1 MSLIISLDEGIDIEK
16 TLDNKLNKIVSTI
29 LDQEKMSDC
38 VINLRLLNDNEMR
51 KLNMQFRQK
60 DKTTNVLSFPN
71 DDISVKQT
79 KNIGDIAISIEYVKA
94 EAKKEG
100 KTFDDHIIHMLAHG
114 VYHILGYDHENN
126 ENAVIMENK
135 EIQTKTK
142 KGKEKQRKNKEK
154 QRKHKE
160 KQRKAKNNKVKP
172 KKKH

>member
-1 MSLIISLDEGIDIEK
+1 VSLIISLDEGIDIEK
-16 TLDNKLNKIVSTI
+16 PLNNKLNMVVSTI

-38 VINLRLLNDNEMR
+38 VINLRLLNDKEMK

-79 KNIGDIAISIEYVKA
+79 KNIGDIAISVEYVKA

-126 ENAVIMENK
+126 DNAVIMENK
-135 EIQTKTK
+135 EIQTLK
-142 KGKEKQRKNKEK
+142 KINIS
-154 QRKHKE
+154 
-160 KQRKAKNNKVKP
+160 NP
-172 KKKH
+172 Y

>member
-16 TLDNKLNKIVSTI
+16 PLNNKLNKVVSTI

-38 VINLRLLNDNEMR
+38 VINLRLLNDKEMK

-79 KNIGDIAISIEYVKA
+79 KNIGDIAISVEYVKA
-94 EAKKEG
+94 EANKEG

-135 EIQTKTK
+135 EIQTLK
-142 KGKEKQRKNKEK
+142 KINIS
-154 QRKHKE
+154 
-160 KQRKAKNNKVKP
+160 NP
-172 KKKH
+172 Y

>member
-16 TLDNKLNKIVSTI
+16 PLNNKLNKIVSTI

-38 VINLRLLNDNEMR
+38 VINLRLLNDKEMK

-79 KNIGDIAISIEYVKA
+79 KNIGDIAISVEYVKA

-126 ENAVIMENK
+126 KNAVIMENK
-135 EIQTKTK
+135 EIQTLK
-142 KGKEKQRKNKEK
+142 KINIS
-154 QRKHKE
+154 
-160 KQRKAKNNKVKP
+160 NP
-172 KKKH
+172 Y

>member
-16 TLDNKLNKIVSTI
+16 PLNNKLNKIVSTI

-38 VINLRLLNDNEMR
+38 VINLRLLNNKEMK

-79 KNIGDIAISIEYVKA
+79 KNIGDIAISVEYVKA

-135 EIQTKTK
+135 EIQTLK
-142 KGKEKQRKNKEK
+142 KINIS
-154 QRKHKE
+154 
-160 KQRKAKNNKVKP
+160 NP
-172 KKKH
+172 Y

>member
-16 TLDNKLNKIVSTI
+16 PLDNKLNKIVSTI

-38 VINLRLLNDNEMR
+38 VINLRLLNDKEMR

-79 KNIGDIAISIEYVKA
+79 KNIGDIAISVEYVKA

-126 ENAVIMENK
+126 ENAMIMENK
-135 EIQTKTK
+135 EIQTLK
-142 KGKEKQRKNKEK
+142 KINIS
-154 QRKHKE
+154 
-160 KQRKAKNNKVKP
+160 NP
-172 KKKH
+172 Y

>member
-1 MSLIISLDEGIDIEK
+1 MNLIISLDEGIDIEK
-16 TLDNKLNKIVSTI
+16 PLDNKLNKIVSTI

-38 VINLRLLNDNEMR
+38 VINLRLLNDKEMR

-79 KNIGDIAISIEYVKA
+79 KNIGDIAISVEYVKA

-135 EIQTKTK
+135 EIQTLK
-142 KGKEKQRKNKEK
+142 KINIS
-154 QRKHKE
+154 
-160 KQRKAKNNKVKP
+160 NP
-172 KKKH
+172 Y

>member
-16 TLDNKLNKIVSTI
+16 PLNNKLNKIVSII
-29 LDQEKMSDC
+29 LDQEKMPDC
-38 VINLRLLNDNEMR
+38 VINLRLLNDKEMR

-79 KNIGDIAISIEYVKA
+79 KNIGDIAISVEYVKA

-114 VYHILGYDHENN
+114 PTCE
-126 ENAVIMENK
+126 
-135 EIQTKTK
+135 
-142 KGKEKQRKNKEK
+142 
-154 QRKHKE
+154 
-160 KQRKAKNNKVKP
+160 
-172 KKKH
+172 

>member
-16 TLDNKLNKIVSTI
+16 PLNNKLNKIVSTI
-29 LDQEKMSDC
+29 LEQEKMSDC
-38 VINLRLLNDNEMR
+38 VINLRLLNDKEMK

-79 KNIGDIAISIEYVKA
+79 KNIGDIAISVEYVKA

-126 ENAVIMENK
+126 DNAVIMENK
-135 EIQTKTK
+135 EIQTLK
-142 KGKEKQRKNKEK
+142 KINIS
-154 QRKHKE
+154 
-160 KQRKAKNNKVKP
+160 NP
-172 KKKH
+172 Y

>member
-1 MSLIISLDEGIDIEK
+1 MSLIISLDEGINIEK
-16 TLDNKLNKIVSTI
+16 PLNNKLNKIVSTI

-38 VINLRLLNDNEMR
+38 VINLRLLNDKEMK

-79 KNIGDIAISIEYVKA
+79 KNIGDIAISVEYVKA

-126 ENAVIMENK
+126 ENAMIMENK
-135 EIQTKTK
+135 EIQTLK
-142 KGKEKQRKNKEK
+142 KINIS
-154 QRKHKE
+154 
-160 KQRKAKNNKVKP
+160 NP
-172 KKKH
+172 Y

>member
-16 TLDNKLNKIVSTI
+16 PLNNKLNKVVSTI

-38 VINLRLLNDNEMR
+38 VINLRLLNDKEMK

-79 KNIGDIAISIEYVKA
+79 KNIGDIAISVEYVKA

-126 ENAVIMENK
+126 ENAMIMENK
-135 EIQTKTK
+135 EIQTLK
-142 KGKEKQRKNKEK
+142 KINIRN
-154 QRKHKE
+154 
-160 KQRKAKNNKVKP
+160 P
-172 KKKH
+172 Y

>member
-16 TLDNKLNKIVSTI
+16 PLDNKLNKIVSTI

-38 VINLRLLNDNEMR
+38 VINLRLLNDKEMR

-71 DDISVKQT
+71 DDISVTQT
-79 KNIGDIAISIEYVKA
+79 KNIGDIAISVEYVKA

-126 ENAVIMENK
+126 ENAMIMEYK
-135 EIQTKTK
+135 EIQTLK
-142 KGKEKQRKNKEK
+142 KINIS
-154 QRKHKE
+154 
-160 KQRKAKNNKVKP
+160 NP
-172 KKKH
+172 Y

>member
-38 VINLRLLNDNEMR
+38 VINLRLLNDKQMR

-79 KNIGDIAISIEYVKA
+79 KNIGDIAISVEYVKA

-126 ENAVIMENK
+126 ENAMIMENK
-135 EIQTKTK
+135 EIQTLK
-142 KGKEKQRKNKEK
+142 KINIS
-154 QRKHKE
+154 
-160 KQRKAKNNKVKP
+160 NP
-172 KKKH
+172 Y

>member
-1 MSLIISLDEGIDIEK
+1 VSLIISLDEGIDIEK
-16 TLDNKLNKIVSTI
+16 SLNNKLNKIVSTI

-38 VINLRLLNDNEMR
+38 VINLRLLNDKEMK

-79 KNIGDIAISIEYVKA
+79 KNIGDIAISVEYVKV

-135 EIQTKTK
+135 EIQTLK
-142 KGKEKQRKNKEK
+142 KINIS
-154 QRKHKE
+154 
-160 KQRKAKNNKVKP
+160 NP
-172 KKKH
+172 Y

>member
-1 MSLIISLDEGIDIEK
+1 VSLIISLDEGIDIEK
-16 TLDNKLNKIVSTI
+16 PLNNKLNKVVSTI

-38 VINLRLLNDNEMR
+38 VINLRLLNDKEMK

-71 DDISVKQT
+71 EDISVKQT
-79 KNIGDIAISIEYVKA
+79 KNIGDIAISVEYVKA

-135 EIQTKTK
+135 EIQTLK
-142 KGKEKQRKNKEK
+142 KINIS
-154 QRKHKE
+154 
-160 KQRKAKNNKVKP
+160 NP
-172 KKKH
+172 Y

>member
-16 TLDNKLNKIVSTI
+16 PLNNKLNKVVSTI

-38 VINLRLLNDNEMR
+38 VINLRLLNDKEMK
-51 KLNMQFRQK
+51 KLNVQFRQK

-79 KNIGDIAISIEYVKA
+79 KNIGDIAISVEYVKA

-100 KTFDDHIIHMLAHG
+100 KTFDDHIIHMMAHG

-135 EIQTKTK
+135 EIQTLK
-142 KGKEKQRKNKEK
+142 KINIS
-154 QRKHKE
+154 
-160 KQRKAKNNKVKP
+160 NP
-172 KKKH
+172 Y

>member
-16 TLDNKLNKIVSTI
+16 PLNNKLNKVVSTI
-29 LDQEKMSDC
+29 LDQESMSDC
-38 VINLRLLNDNEMR
+38 VINLRLLNDKEMK

-79 KNIGDIAISIEYVKA
+79 KNIGDIAISVEYVKA

-135 EIQTKTK
+135 EIQTLK
-142 KGKEKQRKNKEK
+142 KINIS
-154 QRKHKE
+154 
-160 KQRKAKNNKVKP
+160 NP
-172 KKKH
+172 Y

>member
-16 TLDNKLNKIVSTI
+16 PLNNKLNKIVSTI
-29 LDQEKMSDC
+29 LEQEKMSDC
-38 VINLRLLNDNEMR
+38 VINLRLLNDKEMK

-126 ENAVIMENK
+126 ENAVIMESK
-135 EIQTKTK
+135 EIQTLK
-142 KGKEKQRKNKEK
+142 KINIS
-154 QRKHKE
+154 
-160 KQRKAKNNKVKP
+160 NP
-172 KKKH
+172 Y

>member
-1 MSLIISLDEGIDIEK
+1 VSLIISLDGGIDIEK
-16 TLDNKLNKIVSTI
+16 PLNNKLNKVVSTI

-38 VINLRLLNDNEMR
+38 VINLRLLNDKEMK

-71 DDISVKQT
+71 EDISVKQT
-79 KNIGDIAISIEYVKA
+79 KNIGDIAISVEYVKA

-135 EIQTKTK
+135 EIQTLK
-142 KGKEKQRKNKEK
+142 KINIS
-154 QRKHKE
+154 
-160 KQRKAKNNKVKP
+160 NP
-172 KKKH
+172 Y

>member
-16 TLDNKLNKIVSTI
+16 PLNNKLNKIVSTI
-29 LDQEKMSDC
+29 LEQEKMSDC
-38 VINLRLLNDNEMR
+38 VINLRLLNDKEMK

-60 DKTTNVLSFPN
+60 DRTTNVLSFPN

-79 KNIGDIAISIEYVKA
+79 KNIGDIAISVEYVKA

-135 EIQTKTK
+135 EIQTLK
-142 KGKEKQRKNKEK
+142 KINIS
-154 QRKHKE
+154 
-160 KQRKAKNNKVKP
+160 NP
-172 KKKH
+172 Y

>member
-1 MSLIISLDEGIDIEK
+1 VSLIISLDGGIDIEK
-16 TLDNKLNKIVSTI
+16 PLNNKLNEVVSTI

-38 VINLRLLNDNEMR
+38 VINLRLLNDKEMK

-71 DDISVKQT
+71 EDISVKQT
-79 KNIGDIAISIEYVKA
+79 KNIGDIAISVEYVKA

-126 ENAVIMENK
+126 KNAVIMENK
-135 EIQTKTK
+135 EIQTL
-142 KGKEKQRKNKEK
+142 NKI
-154 QRKHKE
+154 
-160 KQRKAKNNKVKP
+160 NISNP
-172 KKKH
+172 Y

>member
-16 TLDNKLNKIVSTI
+16 PLNNKLNKVVSTI

-38 VINLRLLNDNEMR
+38 VINLRLLNDKEMK

-114 VYHILGYDHENN
+114 VYHILGYDHEND

-135 EIQTKTK
+135 EIQTLK
-142 KGKEKQRKNKEK
+142 KINIS
-154 QRKHKE
+154 
-160 KQRKAKNNKVKP
+160 NP
-172 KKKH
+172 Y

>member
-16 TLDNKLNKIVSTI
+16 PLNNKLNKIVSTI

-38 VINLRLLNDNEMR
+38 VINLRLLNDKEMK

-79 KNIGDIAISIEYVKA
+79 KNIGDIAISVEYVKA

-126 ENAVIMENK
+126 ENAMIMENK
-135 EIQTKTK
+135 EIKTLK
-142 KGKEKQRKNKEK
+142 KINIS
-154 QRKHKE
+154 
-160 KQRKAKNNKVKP
+160 NP
-172 KKKH
+172 Y

>member
-1 MSLIISLDEGIDIEK
+1 MSLLISLDEGIDINEA
-16 TLDNKLNKIVSTI
+16 LNNKLKKIVSII
-29 LDQEKMSDC
+29 LDHENMSEC
-38 VINLRLLNDNEMR
+38 VINLRLLNDKEMK

-79 KNIGDIAISIEYVKA
+79 KNIGDIAISVEYVKA

-126 ENAVIMENK
+126 ENAMIMENK
-135 EIQTKTK
+135 EIQTLK
-142 KGKEKQRKNKEK
+142 KINIS
-154 QRKHKE
+154 
-160 KQRKAKNNKVKP
+160 NP
-172 KKKH
+172 Y

>member
-1 MSLIISLDEGIDIEK
+1 MSLIISPDEGIDIEK
-16 TLDNKLNKIVSTI
+16 PLNNKLNKIVSTI

-38 VINLRLLNDNEMR
+38 VINLRLVNNKEMK
-51 KLNMQFRQK
+51 KLNMQFCQK

-79 KNIGDIAISIEYVKA
+79 KNIGDIAISVEYVKA

-135 EIQTKTK
+135 EIQTLK
-142 KGKEKQRKNKEK
+142 KINIS
-154 QRKHKE
+154 
-160 KQRKAKNNKVKP
+160 NP
-172 KKKH
+172 Y

>member
-1 MSLIISLDEGIDIEK
+1 MSLIISPDEGIDIEK
-16 TLDNKLNKIVSTI
+16 PLNNKLNKIVSTI

-38 VINLRLLNDNEMR
+38 VINLRLLNDKEMK

-79 KNIGDIAISIEYVKA
+79 KNIGDIAISVEYVKA

-135 EIQTKTK
+135 EIQTLK
-142 KGKEKQRKNKEK
+142 KINIS
-154 QRKHKE
+154 
-160 KQRKAKNNKVKP
+160 NP
-172 KKKH
+172 Y

>member
-16 TLDNKLNKIVSTI
+16 PLNNKLNKIVSII

-38 VINLRLLNDNEMR
+38 VINLRLLNDKQMK

-79 KNIGDIAISIEYVKA
+79 KNIGDIAISVEYVKA

-135 EIQTKTK
+135 EIQTLK
-142 KGKEKQRKNKEK
+142 KINIS
-154 QRKHKE
+154 
-160 KQRKAKNNKVKP
+160 NP
-172 KKKH
+172 Y

>member
-16 TLDNKLNKIVSTI
+16 PLNNKLNKIVSSI
-29 LDQEKMSDC
+29 LEQEKMSDC
-38 VINLRLLNDNEMR
+38 VINLRLLNDKEMK

-79 KNIGDIAISIEYVKA
+79 KNIGDIAISVEYVKA

-126 ENAVIMENK
+126 ENALIMENK
-135 EIQTKTK
+135 EIQTLK
-142 KGKEKQRKNKEK
+142 KINIS
-154 QRKHKE
+154 
-160 KQRKAKNNKVKP
+160 NP
-172 KKKH
+172 Y

>member
-16 TLDNKLNKIVSTI
+16 PLNNKLNKVVSTI

-38 VINLRLLNDNEMR
+38 VINLRLLNDKEMK

-79 KNIGDIAISIEYVKA
+79 KNIGDIAISVEYVKA

-114 VYHILGYDHENN
+114 VYHILGYDHENE
-126 ENAVIMENK
+126 ENAMIMENK
-135 EIQTKTK
+135 EIQTLK
-142 KGKEKQRKNKEK
+142 KINIS
-154 QRKHKE
+154 
-160 KQRKAKNNKVKP
+160 NP
-172 KKKH
+172 Y

>member
-1 MSLIISLDEGIDIEK
+1 VSLIISLDEGIDIEK
-16 TLDNKLNKIVSTI
+16 PLNNKLNKIVSTI

-38 VINLRLLNDNEMR
+38 VINLRLLNDKEMK

-71 DDISVKQT
+71 DDISVTQT
-79 KNIGDIAISIEYVKA
+79 KNIGDIAISVEYVKA

-126 ENAVIMENK
+126 ENAMIMENK
-135 EIQTKTK
+135 EIQTLK
-142 KGKEKQRKNKEK
+142 KINIS
-154 QRKHKE
+154 
-160 KQRKAKNNKVKP
+160 NP
-172 KKKH
+172 Y

>member
-1 MSLIISLDEGIDIEK
+1 VSLIISLDEGIDIEK
-16 TLDNKLNKIVSTI
+16 PLNNKLNKVVSTI

-38 VINLRLLNDNEMR
+38 VINLRLLNDREMK

-79 KNIGDIAISIEYVKA
+79 KNIGDIAISVEYVKA

-126 ENAVIMENK
+126 ENAMIMENK
-135 EIQTKTK
+135 EIQTLK
-142 KGKEKQRKNKEK
+142 KINIS
-154 QRKHKE
+154 
-160 KQRKAKNNKVKP
+160 NP
-172 KKKH
+172 Y

>member
-16 TLDNKLNKIVSTI
+16 PLNNKLTKIVSTI
-29 LDQEKMSDC
+29 LEQEKMSDC
-38 VINLRLLNDNEMR
+38 VINLRLLNDKEMK

-79 KNIGDIAISIEYVKA
+79 KNIGDIAISVEYVKA

-114 VYHILGYDHENN
+114 VYHILGYDHEND

-135 EIQTKTK
+135 EIQTLK
-142 KGKEKQRKNKEK
+142 KINIS
-154 QRKHKE
+154 
-160 KQRKAKNNKVKP
+160 NP
-172 KKKH
+172 Y

>member
-16 TLDNKLNKIVSTI
+16 PLNNKLNKVVSTI

-38 VINLRLLNDNEMR
+38 VINLRLLNDNEMK

-71 DDISVKQT
+71 EDISVKQT
-79 KNIGDIAISIEYVKA
+79 KNIGDIAISVEYVKA

-135 EIQTKTK
+135 EIQTLK
-142 KGKEKQRKNKEK
+142 KINIS
-154 QRKHKE
+154 
-160 KQRKAKNNKVKP
+160 NP
-172 KKKH
+172 Y

>member
-16 TLDNKLNKIVSTI
+16 QLDIKLNKIVSTI

-38 VINLRLLNDNEMR
+38 VINLRLLNDKEMK

-79 KNIGDIAISIEYVKA
+79 KNIGDIAISVEYVKA

-135 EIQTKTK
+135 EIQTLK
-142 KGKEKQRKNKEK
+142 KINIS
-154 QRKHKE
+154 
-160 KQRKAKNNKVKP
+160 NP
-172 KKKH
+172 Y